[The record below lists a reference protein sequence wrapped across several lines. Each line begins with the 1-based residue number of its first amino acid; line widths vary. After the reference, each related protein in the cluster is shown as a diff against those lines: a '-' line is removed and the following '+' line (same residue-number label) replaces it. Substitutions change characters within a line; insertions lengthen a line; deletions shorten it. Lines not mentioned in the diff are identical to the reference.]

1 MAGQVFPSSSIGVWS
16 DAAES
21 RKNGRRLPVALF
33 FLLSD
38 ILALSLTAALA
49 GAGAMM
55 LAPEL
60 AGSTAFS
67 TPLTATAAIE
77 LAKCLGL
84 AIGVFWLAG
93 LYRRHSWELDEIATV
108 VGAVGVVVLSAW
120 ATQPALGFST
130 APALPI
136 AIWVLGFGLVISL
149 RMAVRATPIV
159 RSAMSEPLILV
170 GNGMSS
176 AELSAQLKESRS
188 MKSDVLSQYGSAE
201 FLRLLEKAPRV
212 GVAGVAES
220 AGCDPRRVTFALVPS
235 PDEMV
240 DVSDIVDRLAAAEAN
255 YMVAVPFFGLARRT
269 VTLRK
274 VMGGDVVFAE
284 VFNRRSTGLAIILK
298 RAIDI
303 AGSLAAIIML
313 SPILLFITA
322 MLMFE
327 RGPVFFKQLRVGK
340 GRTRFDCLKF
350 RSMVPDAEERLIRY
364 LEANPE
370 AKREWETY
378 QKLTNDPRV
387 TWIGRLLR
395 KSSMDELPQL
405 INVLRGEMSLVGPR
419 PIVAPEVK
427 GYDSD
432 HAYFHSE
439 EFNDY
444 ARMRPGITGLWQVSG
459 RASTTHDERIRLDR
473 WYARNWS
480 IWLDVVIIFKTI
492 RAAALGTGSS

>member
-1 MAGQVFPSSSIGVWS
+1 MAGQVFPSSSVGLWS
-16 DAAES
+16 NAVEH
-21 RKNGRRLPVALF
+21 RKHGSRLPVALF

-38 ILALSLTAALA
+38 ILALALTTALVGAGVAFFAPEMIASTALA
-49 GAGAMM
+49 TPPTQPAMF
-55 LAPEL
+55 EL
-60 AGSTAFS
+60 
-67 TPLTATAAIE
+67 L
-77 LAKCLGL
+77 KCLGL
-84 AIGVFWLAG
+84 ALGVFWLAG

-108 VGAVGVVVLSAW
+108 VGAVGVVVLSASI
-120 ATQPALGFST
+120 TQPSLGFSN
-130 APALPI
+130 APLVPLLL
-136 AIWVLGFGLVISL
+136 WLVGFGLVISL
-149 RMAVRATPIV
+149 RMAVRSTPIV
-159 RSAMSEPLILV
+159 RTAMSEPLILV

-176 AELSAQLKESRS
+176 AELGAQLKESRS
-188 MKSDVLSQYGSAE
+188 MKSDVLSQYGCAE

-220 AGCDPRRVTFALVPS
+220 AGCDPRRVTFALVPA
-235 PDEMV
+235 PEEMV
-240 DVSDIVDRLAAAEAN
+240 EVSDIVDRLAAAEAN

-269 VTLRK
+269 VKLRK

-284 VFNRRSTGLAIILK
+284 VFNRRGTGLAKAFK

-303 AGSLAAIIML
+303 AGALTAMLLL
-313 SPILLFITA
+313 SPILLFIAA
-322 MLMFE
+322 MLSFE
-327 RGPVFFKQLRVGK
+327 RGPIFFKQLRVGR
-340 GRTRFDCLKF
+340 GRVRFDCLKF
-350 RSMVPDAEERLIRY
+350 RSMVPDAEQRLLQH
-364 LEANPE
+364 LEAHPD
-370 AKREWETY
+370 ARREWETY
-378 QKLTNDPRV
+378 QKLSRDPRV

-395 KSSMDELPQL
+395 KSSLDELPQL

-480 IWLDVVIIFKTI
+480 IWLDLVIIFKTI